1 MITAIDGQSC
11 EKAFIRSGRNPEWLA
26 AFLKKYPAGFRL
38 SWVKNHLVD
47 LYGRGSWGELET
59 LKPGA
64 GQRRSEPPLKKA
76 FVDYLLFEQITRL
89 LMQGYKLTGENGAIW
104 QVVNTGVRV
113 GGETLALGFDQVKDR
128 YYRFKKHEPARVMD
142 NGRMIAGPAKVEADL
157 NGETIAFI
165 GFWEY
170 TPPPD

>member
-11 EKAFIRSGRNPEWLA
+11 ERAFIRAGKDAEWLA

-38 SWVKNHLVD
+38 SWVKNYLAE
-47 LYGRGSWGELET
+47 LYSRGAWDELDT

-64 GQRRSEPPLKKA
+64 GQRRSEPPLKQV
-76 FVDYLLFEQITRL
+76 FVNYLIFEKITGL
-89 LMQGYKLTGENGAIW
+89 LMQGHKLTGETGAIW
-104 QVVNTGVRV
+104 QVVKSGIDV
-113 GGETLALGFDQVKDR
+113 GGETLGLGFDQLKDR
-128 YYRFKKHEPARVMD
+128 YYRFRKHEPVRFID
-142 NGRMIAGPAKVEADL
+142 NGRLIVGPAKAEADL
-157 NGETIAFI
+157 NGKTVTFI